1 MIQNRLMIMII
12 NVLIAEI
19 FRVLTYFFYLFIFLK
34 DSEFLVVDNFF
45 ENSNFLEWVC
55 QLKKKKNCHHDHK
68 SNQSQKRESQAKDT
82 ISPQSF
88 AKSSPRKRKKSQVE
102 SRNVDSVPCP
112 AAAPWKEVRWQL
124 RQQLPHTT
132 VISPFPVIVL
142 YTYNNIYFSNNYIL
156 VELSVRT
163 SITVYGK
170 TGE

>member
-19 FRVLTYFFYLFIFLK
+19 FRVLTCFFYLFIFLK

-88 AKSSPRKRKKSQVE
+88 AKSSPRKKGKKP
-102 SRNVDSVPCP
+102 SRV
-112 AAAPWKEVRWQL
+112 KKR
-124 RQQLPHTT
+124 RQRPVSRRRALEGSSMTT
-132 VISPFPVIVL
+132 SPTTSTYYRHIPFPRHSS
-142 YTYNNIYFSNNYIL
+142 IYI
-156 VELSVRT
+156 
-163 SITVYGK
+163 
-170 TGE
+170 

>member
-1 MIQNRLMIMII
+1 MMIQNRLMIMII

-19 FRVLTYFFYLFIFLK
+19 FRVLTCFFYIFIFLK

-88 AKSSPRKRKKSQVE
+88 AKSSPRKRGKK
-102 SRNVDSVPCP
+102 
-112 AAAPWKEVRWQL
+112 AK
-124 RQQLPHTT
+124 
-132 VISPFPVIVL
+132 
-142 YTYNNIYFSNNYIL
+142 
-156 VELSVRT
+156 
-163 SITVYGK
+163 
-170 TGE
+170 

>member
-55 QLKKKKNCHHDHK
+55 QLKKKKKLPPRPQVK
-68 SNQSQKRESQAKDT
+68 SKPEKREPSQRYNFAAK
-82 ISPQSF
+82 F
-88 AKSSPRKRKKSQVE
+88 RKVKSKKKRKKSQVE

-112 AAAPWKEVRWQL
+112 AAAPWKEVR
-124 RQQLPHTT
+124 
-132 VISPFPVIVL
+132 
-142 YTYNNIYFSNNYIL
+142 
-156 VELSVRT
+156 
-163 SITVYGK
+163 
-170 TGE
+170 